1 MGVGHSTAQTPV
13 ALAAGVNKQLKA
25 PGKYH
30 QLVGKQV
37 ESACG
42 WGWERTFSFNYECW
56 QSATATLNEII
67 EIPAPNSTS

>member
-1 MGVGHSTAQTPV
+1 MQMGVGHSTAQTPV

-42 WGWERTFSFNYECW
+42 WGWERTFSFNYEC
-56 QSATATLNEII
+56 
-67 EIPAPNSTS
+67 